1 MTVLLSRPRG
11 DTATP
16 LASAQARTAF
26 ASTSP
31 ASTSPPLAG
40 AAAALLVPVRRA
52 RRPAP
57 PPAGAPALR
66 DAARYGATASANSSA
81 WWELVPA
88 AAAGGPPA
96 RGRAA
101 AGLALLLLLA
111 AGVVVLAGTAAR
123 SGLRGSAAL
132 LVLVV
137 AASLLPAV
145 VRRPRLVLTGLVV
158 LTVSHG
164 SAQLSALGV
173 PRPYVLALLSG
184 LAAAVLGVRAGRLR
198 VPRGPVL
205 TWTGALL
212 AVQVL
217 PAALAD
223 DGRLAVASLQDL
235 AVGAVAL
242 VVVATLAT
250 SPGGARTLVTSAVA
264 TATGLAGLT
273 LVHALLLPG
282 RVDLLGLSI
291 QQDAALG
298 SAVPRYAGPVGDA
311 NFWGRDLVLFLL
323 LALGCAL
330 ADRGLARL
338 AAGGASLL
346 LGVAVLLTGSRGT
359 FLATAVAVLVW
370 LCATGPRTR
379 RSLWLVPAVLV
390 LLLALPGVG
399 SRLASLNGPQTAS
412 GTDPSLDGRRNAL
425 AYGTSMFLDHP
436 LLGVGPGNFI
446 REVATYQRRAGD
458 STPPIAAHNLYVQQ
472 AAETGT
478 PGLLVWLGFL
488 ATALATA
495 YRALRGAR
503 ARAPTGERRTAL
515 PAALLGALAG
525 WAVAGLF
532 LHLAD
537 FDALGLVVAAALV
550 LTPAALSPAPPQPQ
564 PLVLRRR
571 RRLVAVLV
579 GLDVL
584 LGALLVLPWRRSV
597 AVGEFTVAVTT
608 VDAAPTPY
616 LLDVRNRPEVVGTFA
631 QVLRSG
637 TSDGPGADRRA
648 TRTVQVPTNSTVIVV
663 VIRSRTRTATAGTTA
678 AAFEGALQLGVRA
691 DAEYTL
697 TAAGGPPRLR
707 TVREV
712 QPTVVGAAV
721 ALAGLAGAGAAQ
733 VLARRRSAGRLA

>member
-1 MTVLLSRPRG
+1 M
-11 DTATP
+11 
-16 LASAQARTAF
+16 
-26 ASTSP
+26 
-31 ASTSPPLAG
+31 
-40 AAAALLVPVRRA
+40 
-52 RRPAP
+52 
-57 PPAGAPALR
+57 
-66 DAARYGATASANSSA
+66 
-81 WWELVPA
+81 
-88 AAAGGPPA
+88 A
-96 RGRAA
+96 RGRAV
-101 AGLALLLLLA
+101 AGLALLLLPA
-111 AGVVVLAGTAAR
+111 AGVVVLAGAVAR

-137 AASLLPAV
+137 GASLLPAV

-173 PRPYVLALLSG
+173 PRPYVLALLCG
-184 LAAAVLGVRAGRLR
+184 LAATVLGLRAGHLR

-217 PAALAD
+217 PAALSD
-223 DGRLAVASLQDL
+223 DGGLAVASLQDL

-250 SPGGARTLVTSAVA
+250 SPGGVRTLITSAVA
-264 TATGLAGLT
+264 TATALAVLT

-282 RVDLLGLSI
+282 RVDLYGLSV
-291 QQDAALG
+291 QQDADLG

-359 FLATAVAVLVW
+359 FLAAAVAVLVW
-370 LCATGPRTR
+370 LCASGPRTR

-436 LLGVGPGNFI
+436 LLGVGPGGFI
-446 REVATYQRRAGD
+446 TEVATYQRRAGD
-458 STPPIAAHNLYVQQ
+458 NSPPIAPHNLYVQQ

-488 ATALATA
+488 AAALETA

-503 ARAPTGERRTAL
+503 ARSPVGERHTAL
-515 PAALLGALAG
+515 PAALLGAVAG

-550 LTPAALSPAPPQPQ
+550 LAPAALPPARPQPFL
-564 PLVLRRR
+564 PRRR
-571 RRLVAVLV
+571 GRLVAVLV

-597 AVGEFTVAVTT
+597 AVGEFSVAVTT
-608 VDAAPTPY
+608 VGAAPTPY

-637 TSDGPGADRRA
+637 ASDGPGADRRA
-648 TRTVQVPTNSTVIVV
+648 TRTVQVPTDSTVIAV
-663 VIRSRTRTATAGTTA
+663 VIRSRTRTTTAGTTT

-697 TAAGGPPRLR
+697 TAADGPPRLR

-712 QPTVVGAAV
+712 QPAVVGAAL
-721 ALAGLAGAGAAQ
+721 ALGGLAGAGATQ
-733 VLARRRSAGRLA
+733 VLAHRRRAGRRT